1 MKVLGIIP
9 SRYASTR
16 FPGKPLVDIG
26 GKTMI
31 RRVYEQAIQCNALDK
46 LIVATDDQRIFDEV
60 YSLGGDVIM
69 TSSDHL
75 NGTERCN
82 EVAQAFSEFDFI
94 VNIQGDEPFV
104 HPEQIDQLVA
114 ILTEDVTLATLVK
127 KVSNRQILHDPSKIK
142 VVFNKKHEAMYFSR
156 SIIPFER
163 ESASSYESNADY
175 YQHIGLYAYRRDILN
190 ELSNLSPTAAE
201 QAESLEQLRWLEHG
215 YRIKIGFTTLES
227 LMVDTPEDLVNLKE
241 EFIK

>member
-9 SRYASTR
+9 SRYTSTR
-16 FPGKPLVDIG
+16 FPGKAMVDIG

-60 YSLGGDVIM
+60 YSFGGDVIM

-82 EVAQAFSEFDFI
+82 EVAQAYSDYDFI

-104 HPEQIDQLVA
+104 HPAQIDQLVA
-114 ILTEDVTLATLVK
+114 TLTEDVTLATLVK
-127 KVSNRQILHDPSKIK
+127 KVSNRQTLHDPSKIK
-142 VVFNKKHEAMYFSR
+142 VVFNRMHEAMYFSR

-163 ESASSYESNADY
+163 ESTSNYESYMDY

-190 ELSNLSPTAAE
+190 ELSNLSPTPAE

-227 LMVDTPEDLVNLKE
+227 IMVDTPEDLVNLKE
-241 EFIK
+241 EFLK